1 MSDLQ
6 GQPGTYP
13 KRTPS
18 TPPSNS
24 MPRQERQHQ
33 PDGQAR
39 QTPRRSRNDE
49 IEKPVRPRPLSDF
62 KASQG
67 KRPVLPYAQETHEA
81 QFERTER
88 LRALRQD
95 FLEHSQTKV
104 APQKPRNVILATVL
118 TVVLLLVCIVGSVAF
133 FQLKPVLFASN
144 GQNITTTF
152 LDAMKKGDYAGAFS
166 NCASGVQELNST
178 QAHLLSQQDFIAQ
191 AKAVDKAAGPITSY
205 TQTGSTPLDA
215 NDVQY
220 IFTITRNHTTIR
232 DVKLIVTK
240 GSDGSW
246 KISNIDNALLSAP
259 QPATSPSPETTASPS
274 A

>member
-6 GQPGTYP
+6 RQPGPYP

-18 TPPSNS
+18 RPPSNS
-24 MPRQERQHQ
+24 MPRQERQHE

-39 QTPRRSRNDE
+39 QTPRRPRNDE
-49 IEKPVRPRPLSDF
+49 LEKPARPRPLPDF
-62 KASQG
+62 KDSQG

-104 APQKPRNVILATVL
+104 APQKPRNVILAAAM
-118 TVVLLLVCIVGSVAF
+118 TVVLLLVCIVGTVAF
-133 FQLKPVLFASN
+133 FQLKPVLFAPN
-144 GQNITTTF
+144 GQNVTVSF
-152 LDAMKKGDYAGAFS
+152 LDAMKNSDYTGAFS
-166 NCASGVQELNST
+166 NCASGVQELNGS
-178 QAHLLSQQDFIAQ
+178 QSHLLLQQDFIAQ

-205 TQTGSTPLDA
+205 TQTGSTSLDA

-220 IFTITRNHTTIR
+220 TFTITRNHTTIR

-240 GSDGSW
+240 GSDSSW
-246 KISNIDNALLSAP
+246 KISNIDNALLTAP
-259 QPATSPSPETTASPS
+259 QPATTPSPETTASPS